1 LIAILTTLIQIRR
14 DAMKQPKQIEAVQD
28 SGMLLE
34 EKASLPTPST
44 MPRLYMKSVV
54 GGEQRFV
61 ELDPAAIGQVFEM
74 GMARY
79 AQTAPLLSRTSPSSL
94 ANAQQ
99 MVDQTPI
106 RRVDPLQ
113 EKLQRRG
120 VEQVLNGSAWLSSKA
135 VGERADP
142 EAKNKHAL
150 ASRLLK
156 QRRVFAIFRLGQL
169 EFPSYLFD
177 EVGQPYD
184 AVREVLQVFDGLTP
198 FGIAGWF
205 ESPSSMLGGRR
216 PRELIATKPDAV
228 IEAARAHMTGPVHG

>member
-1 LIAILTTLIQIRR
+1 
-14 DAMKQPKQIEAVQD
+14 MKRPKQHEPVQD
-28 SGMLLE
+28 SSMMVE
-34 EKASLPTPST
+34 EKARLPSPSAT
-44 MPRLYMKSVV
+44 PRLYMKSVV

-61 ELDPAAIGQVFEM
+61 ELDRAVIGEVFQA
-74 GMARY
+74 GMAQY
-79 AQTAPLLSRTSPSSL
+79 AQTAPVLSLTPLSSPP
-94 ANAQQ
+94 NVQQ

-106 RRVDPLQ
+106 RRVDPLL

-142 EAKNKHAL
+142 DAKNKHAL

-177 EVGQPYD
+177 EVGQPHD
-184 AVREVLQVFDGLTP
+184 AVREVLQVLDGLTP
-198 FGIAGWF
+198 FSIAGWF
-205 ESPSSMLGGRR
+205 ESPSGLLGGRR

-228 IEAARAHMTGPVHG
+228 IEAACAHMTGPVHG